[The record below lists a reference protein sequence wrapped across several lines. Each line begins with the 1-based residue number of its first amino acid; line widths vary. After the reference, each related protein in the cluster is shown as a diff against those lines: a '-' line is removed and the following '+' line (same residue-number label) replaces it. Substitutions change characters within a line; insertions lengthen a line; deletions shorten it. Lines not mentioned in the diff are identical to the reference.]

1 MFNTSSKWVFVSV
14 LATALVAGCGGGS
27 SAGYNTPPNPPANP
41 AASTQG
47 VVDYILALIASSTS
61 DSADPVDTDAVT
73 LATDD
78 TAEPSPI

>member
-1 MFNTSSKWVFVSV
+1 MFKLSSKWVLVSV

-27 SAGYNTPPNPPANP
+27 SASANPPSNP
-41 AASTQG
+41 ATSAQG
-47 VVDYILALIASSTS
+47 VVDYILGLIASSTT
-61 DSADPVDTDAVT
+61 DLAEPADIDAVT